1 MMAQSVIRAEV
12 DSHARL
18 MRGDAALVGL
28 QARAGGIAD
37 GPLVIPQ
44 LARLT
49 KLAIRLG
56 TPISRPVL
64 AGDDDCDISMWV
76 RVVPHDSGASLEIVD
91 WTETERAGRVFRS
104 DAAIAATPPL
114 TLATV
119 LVPQKS
125 WQWSCNAQLR
135 MTRLVLADGQEDT
148 TLGRWLGHS
157 LSECFKLQPDENGQ
171 FPLLTALAG
180 QQGFE
185 AQSVK
190 AVLDEDRI
198 VQLEGMPVTDSR
210 GQFAGYTGTA
220 AAAVEAAPDNARVE
234 QAVAPEV
241 APVAGD
247 NPGADD
253 DDDELMLTD
262 IVPDG
267 EAGDSAPDNEDSSSL
282 LGFGS
287 RVGDF
292 SRRID
297 GALRRPLGRI
307 IANAETISGKLE
319 GPIRQDYA
327 DYASDIAAAGRHLMG
342 LIDDLADLQAIER
355 PDFCPAREDVD
366 LADMGRRT
374 AGLLAMKAREKD
386 IRIDA
391 PDMDESVMATGEFRR
406 VLQILINLVGNAIRY
421 SPEGSQIWI
430 RAEHKDGRAM
440 ITVADQGRGISADE
454 QGRIFEKFERL
465 GRDDHGGS
473 GLGLYI
479 ARRLARAMDGDI
491 MIDSAPGQG
500 ARFSLTLPGK
510 E

>member
-1 MMAQSVIRAEV
+1 MMAQAVIRAEV
-12 DSHARL
+12 DSDARL

-56 TPISRPVL
+56 TPISRPVI

-91 WTETERAGRVFRS
+91 WQETERAGRVFRS

-135 MTRLVLADGQEDT
+135 LTRLVLGDGSEEAA
-148 TLGRWLGHS
+148 LGRWLGHS
-157 LSECFKLQPDENGQ
+157 LSECFKLQPDDSGQ
-171 FPLLTALAG
+171 FPLLMALAG
-180 QQGFE
+180 QQAFS
-185 AQSVK
+185 AQAVK
-190 AVLDEDRI
+190 AVLDDDRI
-198 VQLEGMPVTDSR
+198 VDLQGEPVTDSK
-210 GQFAGYTGTA
+210 GIFTGYAGTA
-220 AAAVEAAPDNARVE
+220 AEAVPQVSPETSETMNAA
-234 QAVAPEV
+234 
-241 APVAGD
+241 
-247 NPGADD
+247 

-262 IVPDG
+262 IVPDDKG
-267 EAGDSAPDNEDSSSL
+267 EDEEAETPAPDAEDSSSL
-282 LGFGS
+282 LGLGS

-355 PDFCPAREDVD
+355 PDFSPAREDVD
-366 LADMGRRT
+366 LADLGRRT

-391 PDMDESVMATGEFRR
+391 PDMDESVIATGEFRR

-430 RAEHKDGRAM
+430 RAERIDDRA
-440 ITVADQGRGISADE
+440 IVTVADQGRGISADE
-454 QGRIFEKFERL
+454 QAKVFEKFERL

-479 ARRLARAMDGDI
+479 ARRLARAMEGDI
-491 MIDSAPGQG
+491 VIDSAPGQG
-500 ARFSLTLPGK
+500 ARFSLLLPAK